1 MANKTLLEVK
11 GLKKY
16 FPIKGGVIARTVEE
30 VKAIDGIDFSIRE
43 GETLGLVGESGCGK
57 TTVGRAILRLIEPSA
72 GKIIFN
78 GQDIMCCGRKEI
90 RELRHDMQIVFQ
102 DPYSSLDPRMLVK
115 DIIAEPLLINGQK
128 RGPELEKKV
137 ATLLAA
143 VGMNATNMFRY
154 PHEFSG
160 GQRQRICIARA
171 LALRPKF
178 VVLDEPTSAL
188 DVSVQSQILNM
199 LEDLQKE
206 FGLTYLFISHNLIV
220 VRYLSDRVAVMYL
233 GKIVELSKTEEM
245 FDNPKH
251 PYTQALLSAIAVP
264 DPAIKR
270 KNRIILEGDVP
281 TPINPPSGCRFHT
294 RCRYKMDICEK
305 EDPTFKDIGGEHFV
319 ACHLMDLPREK
330 QPVPVAIIVPNSK
343 QPSTT

>member
-1 MANKTLLEVK
+1 MADNTIIEVK

-30 VKAIDGIDFSIRE
+30 VKAIDGVNFSIKE

-57 TTVGRAILRLIEPSA
+57 TTVGRTILRLIEPSS
-72 GKIIFN
+72 GEIIFN
-78 GQDIMCCGRKEI
+78 GENIMCCKRQEM
-90 RELRHDMQIVFQ
+90 RSLRQEMQIVFQ
-102 DPYSSLDPRMLVK
+102 DPYSSLNPRMLVK
-115 DIIAEPLLINGQK
+115 DIIAEPLLVNGLK
-128 RGPELEKKV
+128 NGPELEKKIES
-137 ATLLAA
+137 LLIA
-143 VGMNATNMFRY
+143 VGLNPSSMYRY

-171 LALRPKF
+171 LALKPKF
-178 VVLDEPTSAL
+178 IVLDEPTSAL

-199 LEDLQKE
+199 LKDLQKE

-220 VRYLSDRVAVMYL
+220 VKYLSNRVAVMYL
-233 GKIVELSKTEEM
+233 GKIVEQAKTEDL
-245 FDNPKH
+245 FKNPLH

-264 DPAIKR
+264 DPDIKR

-294 RCRYKMDICEK
+294 RCRYKMDICDKVEP
-305 EDPTFKDIGGEHFV
+305 EFKDIGGEHFV
-319 ACHLMDLPREK
+319 ACHLVDK
-330 QPVPVAIIVPNSK
+330 K
-343 QPSTT
+343 

>member
-1 MANKTLLEVK
+1 MTNLIEIKN
-11 GLKKY
+11 LKIY
-16 FPIKGGVIARTVEE
+16 FPIKGGVLSHTVEE
-30 VKAIDGIDFSIRE
+30 VKAVDGVSLFIKE

-57 TTVGRAILRLIEPSA
+57 TTVGRAILRLIKSTQGEV
-72 GKIIFN
+72 IFN
-78 GQDIMCCGRKEI
+78 GEDILKYRRDEMRKI
-90 RELRHDMQIVFQ
+90 RHDMQIVFQ
-102 DPYSSLDPRMLVK
+102 DPYSSLNPRMLVK
-115 DIIAEPLLINGQK
+115 DIIAEPLRINGMK
-128 RGPELEKKV
+128 KSEELEKKV
-137 ATLLAA
+137 ASLLAA
-143 VGMNATNMFRY
+143 VGMNPTNMYRY

-160 GQRQRICIARA
+160 GQRQRICIARS

-233 GKIVELSKTEEM
+233 GKIVEIAKTEEL
-245 FDNPKH
+245 FDNPRH

-264 DPAIKR
+264 DPSIKR

-305 EDPTFKDIGGEHFV
+305 VDPEFKDTGGEHFV
-319 ACHLMDLPREK
+319 ACHLMDMPDKK
-330 QPVPVAIIVPNSK
+330 QPVPVIMAMSESK

>member
-1 MANKTLLEVK
+1 MTVNLIEVK
-11 GLKKY
+11 NLTKY
-16 FPIKGGVIARTVEE
+16 YPIKGGILSRTVEH
-30 VKAIDGIDFSIRE
+30 VKAVDGVNLTIKE

-57 TTVGRAILRLIEPSA
+57 TTVGRAILRLIEPTS
-72 GKIIFN
+72 GEVLFN
-78 GQDIMCCGRKEI
+78 GEDIIKYKKADMRK
-90 RELRHDMQIVFQ
+90 LRNNMQIVFQ
-102 DPYSSLDPRMLVK
+102 DPNSSLNPRMLVK
-115 DIIAEPLLINGQK
+115 DIIAEPLIVNGMKKGDKLQEK
-128 RGPELEKKV
+128 SLELLK
-137 ATLLAA
+137 A
-143 VGMNATNMFRY
+143 VGMSEMHYYRY

-178 VVLDEPTSAL
+178 IVLDEPTSAL
-188 DVSVQSQILNM
+188 DVSVQSQMLNM

-220 VRYLSDRVAVMYL
+220 VRYLSNRVAVMYL
-233 GKIVELSKTEEM
+233 GKIVELAKTEEL

-264 DPAIKR
+264 DPTVKR
-270 KNRIILEGDVP
+270 SHRIILEGDVP

-305 EDPTFKDIGGEHFV
+305 DDPAFKDVGGEHFV

-330 QPVPVAIIVPNSK
+330 QPAPVAIIVPNK
-343 QPSTT
+343 QPSTS